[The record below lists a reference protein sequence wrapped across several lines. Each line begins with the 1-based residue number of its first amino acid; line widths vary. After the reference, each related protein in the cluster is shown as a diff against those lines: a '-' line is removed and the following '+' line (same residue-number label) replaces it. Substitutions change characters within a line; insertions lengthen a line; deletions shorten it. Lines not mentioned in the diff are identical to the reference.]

1 MDLFGVLAVLR
12 RRWFVIV
19 LCLVAGAAGGFDIGH
34 RGAKQYEASAS
45 ALVNIPAAGDVQEQF
60 TGSQLAGNLVSTYA
74 NLVTSRSV
82 ADRYLS
88 ALSAAGVQ
96 GVGSVSATAV
106 TGTYLINISSRATVP
121 TVAQSTA
128 NAAADAL
135 VSEVAQLEAGLPDK
149 ITVQVVSPAGLPTS
163 PVSPR
168 PTLDLV
174 VGLILGLGGGL
185 AVTALLEALD
195 RTIKTVAQA
204 DVVMSA
210 PLLGVVPRRH
220 GGTLVLTPDSTRAA
234 GEPYR
239 SLRAAVRFLDP
250 DKPLRTLL
258 VTSPMPGDGKTT
270 TAANLAVALALAGD
284 RVVVVDADLRRAQL
298 ASAYGLERSIGLT
311 SLVLGHATLADALQD
326 WHPNLK
332 VLASGPIPP
341 NPSEILGSQ
350 FVNSVLKELSSIA
363 DIVVIDAP
371 PILPVADAVAL
382 APQVDGVVLVVRHGT
397 TVRGAAAA
405 ARRRLDAV
413 GARTV
418 GYVFNAVPRAESR
431 GYYLDYRY
439 GYNQGPAEPA
449 PAEGQLQTR

>member
-1 MDLFGVLAVLR
+1 M
-12 RRWFVIV
+12 IV

-34 RGAKQYEASAS
+34 RGTKQYEASAR
-45 ALVNIPAAGDVQEQF
+45 ALVNIPAAGNVQEQF

-74 NLVTSRSV
+74 SLVSSKSV
-82 ADRYLS
+82 AERYAS
-88 ALSAAGVQ
+88 ALSSAGVN

-106 TGTYLINISSRATVP
+106 TGTYLIDIASRAAQP

-135 VSEVAQLEAGLPDK
+135 VAEVAQLQTGLPDK
-149 ITVQVVSPAGLPTS
+149 ITVEVVSPAGLPTS

-195 RTIKTVAQA
+195 RTIKTVPQA
-204 DVVMSA
+204 DASLGA

-220 GGTLVLTPDSTRAA
+220 GGTLVLTPESTKAT

-270 TAANLAVALALAGD
+270 TAANLAVALALAGE

-311 SLVLGHATLADALQD
+311 SLVLGRAALGEALQD
-326 WHPNLK
+326 WHANLK

-350 FVNSVLKELSSIA
+350 FANSVLTELARIA
-363 DIVVIDAP
+363 DVVIIDAP
-371 PILPVADAVAL
+371 PVLPVADAVTL
-382 APQVDGVVLVVRHGT
+382 APQVDGVVMVVRHGT

-418 GYVFNAVPRAESR
+418 GYVFNAVPRGESR

-439 GYNQGPAEPA
+439 GYNQGRPETAPSEP
-449 PAEGQLQTR
+449 QLQTR